1 MTGTRPM
8 EIRPTGAAD
17 RAAARG
23 VVKAAFGPE
32 DDAVGIVETVWQCD
46 AHLPDLDLV
55 PVVDGRI
62 VGHVLHSVA
71 TVENRTVAAL
81 APLAVAPP
89 HQRRGIGS
97 ALVQEAL
104 RRADAAGHP
113 MVVLLGHPDY
123 YPRFGFEPAIALG
136 LTYGD
141 RPPPFLAFQAR
152 RLRAY
157 EPTIRGRL
165 RYAWEP

>member
-1 MTGTRPM
+1 MTS
-8 EIRPTGAAD
+8 IRLTERAD
-17 RAAARG
+17 RDDVLG
-23 VVKAAFGPE
+23 VVRAAFGPE
-32 DDAVGIVETVWQCD
+32 DDAVGIVETVWRSA

-55 PVVDGRI
+55 AVEDGRI

-71 TVENRTVAAL
+71 TVEDRKVVAL
-81 APLAVAPP
+81 APLAVDAP

-97 ALVQEAL
+97 ALVTEAL
-104 RRADAAGHP
+104 RRADEADHP

-123 YPRFGFEPAIALG
+123 YPRFGFERAMTLG

-141 RPPPFLAFQAR
+141 RPPPAEAFQAR

-157 EPTIRGRL
+157 DPTIRGRF
-165 RYAWEP
+165 RFAWELG